1 MILYGYCLMAMK
13 ADYMVQLTLY
23 KSKSREKQEI
33 SIYGDNRIMGSWTFF
48 LHVVWKMVSGSQ
60 LP

>member
-1 MILYGYCLMAMK
+1 MAMK

-48 LHVVWKMVSGSQ
+48 LQLVWKMVSGSQ
-60 LP
+60 LA

>member
-1 MILYGYCLMAMK
+1 MAMK

-48 LHVVWKMVSGSQ
+48 LHLVWKMVSGSQ
-60 LP
+60 LA